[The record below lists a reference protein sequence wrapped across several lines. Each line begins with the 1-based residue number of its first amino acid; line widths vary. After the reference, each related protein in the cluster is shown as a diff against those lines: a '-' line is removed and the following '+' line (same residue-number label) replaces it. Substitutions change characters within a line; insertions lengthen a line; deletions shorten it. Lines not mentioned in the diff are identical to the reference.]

1 MPAAPKLALVTPAQ
15 QSPVAQPKAPELTK
29 AIIESAPPGTRL
41 PHRRRMYLN
50 VSLTGERSWR
60 WAYRLFDPARGQDC
74 QYQVKLGVWPAM
86 GITAAEAAQAKA
98 WAEYVALGNHP
109 PQYRLV
115 KAAEKKAKA
124 KEAQAETVWQMVEA
138 WIKENRGE
146 WVASYASQIAVYM
159 ERYFGPTQEVGRVP
173 FAKVTRNELV
183 TQLKGIREGSLK
195 AWDDKAGKY
204 APMARGTPS
213 VAKLAKVWLNAAFE
227 QACDEGLLT
236 VNPIA
241 NLRNRKKKKSEAA
254 TVNSPVMT
262 PEVLA
267 KLLIDIR
274 EYGGDR
280 RTKLMLLLLAH
291 TCVRSSEL
299 RCANWSEFDL
309 EGALWVIPAA
319 RMKMRKVH
327 KVPLSP
333 QAVALLK
340 QLQEVTGNK
349 GLLFPNAN
357 DLKVPMP
364 QSSAREAMYRLTDR
378 AYSPHCFRS
387 TFSTL
392 ANEAEVADPHV
403 IDAVLAH
410 RKESGT
416 AEMSYNQATYLAGRK
431 RLMPQWSS
439 YLEALVTGPALP

>member
-1 MPAAPKLALVTPAQ
+1 MPNAPKLALVTPAQ
-15 QSPVAQPKAPELTK
+15 QSPLPQDKPAELTK
-29 AIIESAPPGTRL
+29 AAIESAPPGTRL
-41 PHRRRMYLN
+41 PHRHRMYLA
-50 VSLTGERSWR
+50 VSLSGVRSWR
-60 WAYRLFDPARGQDC
+60 WAYRLFDPARGMDC
-74 QYQVKLGVWPAM
+74 QYQVKLGIYPAM
-86 GITAAEAAQAKA
+86 GIKAAEAAQAKA
-98 WAEYVALGNHP
+98 WADYVQHGVHP
-109 PQYRLV
+109 PQYRMV
-115 KAAEKKAKA
+115 KATEKKAKT

-146 WVASYASQIAVYM
+146 WVPSYASQIGVYM
-159 ERYFGPTQEVGRVP
+159 ERYFGPTVDIGRVP

-183 TQLKGIREGSLK
+183 MHLRGIREGTLK
-195 AWDDKAGKY
+195 PWDDKAGKY

-213 VAKLAKVWLNAAFE
+213 VAKLCKVWLNAAFE
-227 QACDEGLLT
+227 QACDDGLMNI
-236 VNPIA
+236 NPIA
-241 NLRNRKKKKSEAA
+241 NLRTKKKKKSEAA

-262 PEVLA
+262 PDVLR

-274 EYGGDR
+274 DYGGDR
-280 RTKLMLLLLAH
+280 RTVLMLLLLAH

-299 RCANWSEFDL
+299 RCAAWSEFDL

-340 QLQEVTGNK
+340 QLQEVTGTK
-349 GLLFPNAN
+349 GLLFPNTN

-392 ANEAEVADPHV
+392 SNEAEVADPHV

-439 YLEALVTGPALP
+439 YLEALVTGPAPP